1 MLLKTE
7 LLDPTTSIVVELEEI
22 KEHLRIPKGFTHDD
36 DYLERLHDVAVN
48 WVEDY
53 TNRKLTHQRWRVY
66 LDEWPDIDSLYLPLA
81 PLSSAP
87 TTAIVYKNSDGDSTT
102 FSSTAWEFD
111 KVSIPGRIALGY
123 EEDWPTDTLW
133 NISPIS
139 VEFLCGQH
147 STEIPE
153 NIKHAM
159 LVVIADLYENRENT
173 LLGIVPH
180 KLKTA
185 ERLLASERVFKF

>member
-7 LLDPTTSIVVELEEI
+7 LLNPTTGVAVELEDI

-53 TNRKLTHQRWRVY
+53 TNRKLSHQRWKVY
-66 LDEWPDIDSLYLPLA
+66 LDEWPGDDSIYLPLA

-102 FSSTAWEFD
+102 FSSSAWEFD
-111 KVSIPGRIALGY
+111 KISNPGRIALKY
-123 EEDWPTDTLW
+123 DENWPTGTLW
-133 NISPIS
+133 NVSPITI
-139 VEFLCGQH
+139 EFLCGQH
-147 STEIPE
+147 STAIPE
-153 NIKHAM
+153 KTKQAVLLI
-159 LVVIADLYENRENT
+159 IGDLYENRENT
-173 LLGIVPH
+173 LVGVMPH
-180 KLKTA
+180 KLRTA